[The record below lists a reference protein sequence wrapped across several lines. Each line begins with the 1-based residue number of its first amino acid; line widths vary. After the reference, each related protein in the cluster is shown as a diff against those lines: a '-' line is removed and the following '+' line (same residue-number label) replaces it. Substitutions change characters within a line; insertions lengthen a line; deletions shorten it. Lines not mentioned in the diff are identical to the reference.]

1 MKCDVKVIQP
11 EEKVNIILLFT
22 FPKYWNFLCI
32 LFRLNEGKGQQQFE
46 VSLKQLLQSITG
58 MMCYNTG
65 STLLVQGACLKYLPF
80 TIPDIL
86 TVFSATELR

>member
-1 MKCDVKVIQP
+1 MIV
-11 EEKVNIILLFT
+11 LLA
-22 FPKYWNFLCI
+22 FLKSCWYNI

-58 MMCYNTG
+58 MMCYNTD
-65 STLLVQGACLKYLPF
+65 STLLVQGACLKYLPS